1 MTTTDPPVPAPF
13 TNEDSAARMSRVVSS
28 AAEKVSAESF
38 FRLAGPWG
46 ACLESAATA

>member
-13 TNEDSAARMSRVVSS
+13 TNEDFAARMS
-28 AAEKVSAESF
+28 
-38 FRLAGPWG
+38 WG